1 MIRLA
6 SDEDDQFRLQ
16 HAGLYFIMKLDE
28 TGNTWI
34 NYGTLMMFSQPAGD
48 EIPLARGA
56 SGEYSDF
63 QYLSDQL
70 DEMADEAGQLMV
82 A

>member
-1 MIRLA
+1 
-6 SDEDDQFRLQ
+6 
-16 HAGLYFIMKLDE
+16 
-28 TGNTWI
+28 
-34 NYGTLMMFSQPAGD
+34 MMFSQPAGD
-48 EIPLARGA
+48 EIPLAQGA